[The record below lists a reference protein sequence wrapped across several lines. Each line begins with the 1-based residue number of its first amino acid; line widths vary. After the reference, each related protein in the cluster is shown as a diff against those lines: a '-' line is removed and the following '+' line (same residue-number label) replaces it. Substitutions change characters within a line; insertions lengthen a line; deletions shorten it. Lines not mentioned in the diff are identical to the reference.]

1 MDFAGIHDDPDRL
14 CRRAA
19 EHWRGALAEQDVV
32 IVLVLVEL
40 ARGSRGTELGISGIT
55 VVEFCQ
61 EHPHLGG
68 LIGPRRN
75 SPDRGPEGDD
85 HSKNAPPRMGR
96 SQSNHSHPPSSSR
109 PNYLVGSPRLPR
121 SVVAKSAWPRIPLFE

>member
-19 EHWRGALAEQDVV
+19 EHGRGALAEQDVV

-40 ARGSRGTELGISGIT
+40 ARWSRGTELGIPGIT
-55 VVEFCQ
+55 VVEFRQ
-61 EHPHLGG
+61 KHQHLAG

-75 SPDRGPEGDD
+75 SPNRGPDGDD
-85 HSKNAPPRMGR
+85 QSKNAPAQMGR
-96 SQSNHSHPPSSSR
+96 SQSHWIPPVAE
-109 PNYLVGSPRLPR
+109 PNEYAAR
-121 SVVAKSAWPRIPLFE
+121 AIC